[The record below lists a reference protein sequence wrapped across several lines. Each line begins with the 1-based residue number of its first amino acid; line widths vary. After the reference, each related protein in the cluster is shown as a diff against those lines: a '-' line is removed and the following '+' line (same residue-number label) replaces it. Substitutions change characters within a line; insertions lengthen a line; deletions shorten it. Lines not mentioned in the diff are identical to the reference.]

1 MSNGKV
7 SGQAA
12 GERARNAHRLRAGLR
27 AQEGAAR
34 VVLWVLSLA
43 ILAALAAILFHV
55 LSRGLTALS
64 LDFLLQSPRRA
75 GRQGGI
81 LDPLL
86 ATAYLSGLALL
97 IAVPI
102 GVGSALYLA
111 EYARSGPLAGM
122 ARFGIDALAGVPSI
136 VYGLFG
142 LSFFVIAL
150 GLGWSMLSGALTL
163 ALMLLPTIVR
173 ASEEAIRAVPAFYRE
188 GSLALGAT
196 RWQTIRRLVLPS
208 ARPGILT
215 GVILSIG
222 RAAGETAAVIL
233 TAGSSL
239 GIPLTPLDP
248 ARTLSV
254 HLYILATEG
263 LSEPRAY
270 GTAAMLILGVLAV
283 NLAVGSLSRR
293 LAPRR
298 A

>member
-1 MSNGKV
+1 MKDILNVLK
-7 SGQAA
+7 SG
-12 GERARNAHRLRAGLR
+12 GERTAGGYRLAVR
-27 AQEGAAR
+27 AQEKAAR
-34 VVLWVLSLA
+34 AVLWVWSLV
-43 ILAALAAILFHV
+43 ILAALVAILFHV

-75 GRQGGI
+75 GREGGI
-81 LDPLL
+81 FDPLI
-86 ATAYLSGLALL
+86 ATAYLSALALL
-97 IAVPI
+97 IAVPV
-102 GVGSALYLA
+102 GVGSAIYLA
-111 EYARSGPLAGM
+111 EYAGSGPLAGI

-136 VYGLFG
+136 IYGLFG

-150 GLGWSMLSGALTL
+150 RLGWSMLSGALTL

-173 ASEEAIRAVPAFYRE
+173 AAEEAIRAVPASYRE

-196 RWQTIRRLVLPS
+196 RWQTIRRVVLPS
-208 ARPGILT
+208 AGSGILT
-215 GVILSIG
+215 GVVLSLG

-270 GTAAMLILGVLAV
+270 GTAASLIIGVLGA
-283 NLAVGSLSRR
+283 NLAVGLLGRR
-293 LAPRR
+293 LRPRSG
-298 A
+298 

>member
-1 MSNGKV
+1 MKDILNVLK
-7 SGQAA
+7 SG
-12 GERARNAHRLRAGLR
+12 GERTAGGYRLAVR
-27 AQEGAAR
+27 AQEKAAR
-34 VVLWVLSLA
+34 AVLWVWSLV
-43 ILAALAAILFHV
+43 ILATLVAILFHV

-75 GRQGGI
+75 GREGGI
-81 LDPLL
+81 FDPLI
-86 ATAYLSGLALL
+86 ATAYLSALALL
-97 IAVPI
+97 IAVPV
-102 GVGSALYLA
+102 GVGSAIYLA
-111 EYARSGPLAGM
+111 EYAGSGPLAGI

-136 VYGLFG
+136 IYGLFG

-150 GLGWSMLSGALTL
+150 RLGWSMLSGALTL

-173 ASEEAIRAVPAFYRE
+173 AAEEAIRAVPASYRE

-196 RWQTIRRLVLPS
+196 RWQTIRRVVLPS
-208 ARPGILT
+208 AGSGILT
-215 GVILSIG
+215 GVVLSLG

-270 GTAAMLILGVLAV
+270 GTAASLIIGVLGA
-283 NLAVGSLSRR
+283 NLAVGLLGRR
-293 LAPRR
+293 LRPRSG
-298 A
+298 

>member
-1 MSNGKV
+1 MKDILNVLK
-7 SGQAA
+7 SG
-12 GERARNAHRLRAGLR
+12 GERTAGGYRLAVR
-27 AQEGAAR
+27 AQEKAAR
-34 VVLWVLSLA
+34 AVLWVWSLV
-43 ILAALAAILFHV
+43 ILAALVAILFHV

-75 GRQGGI
+75 GREGGI
-81 LDPLL
+81 FDPLI
-86 ATAYLSGLALL
+86 ATAYLSALALL
-97 IAVPI
+97 IAVPV
-102 GVGSALYLA
+102 GVGSAIYLA
-111 EYARSGPLAGM
+111 EYAGSGPLAGI

-136 VYGLFG
+136 IYGLFG

-150 GLGWSMLSGALTL
+150 RLGWSMLSGALTL

-173 ASEEAIRAVPAFYRE
+173 AAEEAIRAVPASYRE

-196 RWQTIRRLVLPS
+196 RWQTIRRVVLPGAGS
-208 ARPGILT
+208 GILT
-215 GVILSIG
+215 GVVLSLG

-270 GTAAMLILGVLAV
+270 GTAASLIIGVLAA
-283 NLAVGSLSRR
+283 NLAVGLLGRR
-293 LAPRR
+293 LRPRSG
-298 A
+298 

>member
-1 MSNGKV
+1 MKDILNVLK
-7 SGQAA
+7 SG
-12 GERARNAHRLRAGLR
+12 GERTAGGYRLAVR
-27 AQEGAAR
+27 AQEKAAR
-34 VVLWVLSLA
+34 AVLWVWSLV
-43 ILAALAAILFHV
+43 ILAALVAILFHV

-75 GRQGGI
+75 GREGGI
-81 LDPLL
+81 FDPLI
-86 ATAYLSGLALL
+86 ATAYLSALALL
-97 IAVPI
+97 IAVPV
-102 GVGSALYLA
+102 GVGSAIYLA
-111 EYARSGPLAGM
+111 EYAGSGPLAGI

-136 VYGLFG
+136 IYGLFG

-150 GLGWSMLSGALTL
+150 RLGWSMLSGALTL

-173 ASEEAIRAVPAFYRE
+173 AAEEAIRAVPASYRE

-196 RWQTIRRLVLPS
+196 RWQTIRRVVLPGAGS
-208 ARPGILT
+208 GILT
-215 GVILSIG
+215 GVVLSLG

-270 GTAAMLILGVLAV
+270 GTAASLIIGVLGA
-283 NLAVGSLSRR
+283 NLAVGLLGRR
-293 LAPRR
+293 LRPRSG
-298 A
+298 